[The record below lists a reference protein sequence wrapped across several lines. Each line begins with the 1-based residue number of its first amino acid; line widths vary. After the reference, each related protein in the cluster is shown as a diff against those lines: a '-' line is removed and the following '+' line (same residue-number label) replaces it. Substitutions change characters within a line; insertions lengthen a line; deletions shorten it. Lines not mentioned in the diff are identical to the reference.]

1 MELSMMK
8 KIFLM
13 VFMVSLVISL
23 LMAQEVKPRK
33 VEAIDLGK
41 GIKLE
46 MVFIPAGKF
55 KMGSPETEK
64 GRQKNETQHE
74 VILTKRFSIGKYEV
88 TQEQWEAL
96 MGKNPSVN
104 VGPKLPVTNVSWV
117 E

>member
-1 MELSMMK
+1 MELSMIK

-13 VFMVSLVISL
+13 VFMVSLVASI
-23 LMAQEVKPRK
+23 LMAQEVTPGK

-64 GRQKNETQHE
+64 GRQK
-74 VILTKRFSIGKYEV
+74 
-88 TQEQWEAL
+88 
-96 MGKNPSVN
+96 M
-104 VGPKLPVTNVSWV
+104 KLNMM
-117 E
+117 